1 LSQNSA
7 QTRTD
12 ITSKQ
17 FATLLKH
24 VVFAQEHGFHKYQSR
39 EIQRFEQI
47 FVGHDSNNYSISDLL
62 HILRSFVA
70 LDSHGLRLPK
80 IVEKVIELTYQSIK
94 SSDQDFLDLFK
105 LFHEQGVLEKNDEL
119 C

>member
-1 LSQNSA
+1 
-7 QTRTD
+7 
-12 ITSKQ
+12 
-17 FATLLKH
+17 
-24 VVFAQEHGFHKYQSR
+24 
-39 EIQRFEQI
+39 
-47 FVGHDSNNYSISDLL
+47 
-62 HILRSFVA
+62 
-70 LDSHGLRLPK
+70 LPK